1 MSTETEPKQKPNK
14 LAWLTDN
21 LWVFGVVVIVV
32 AVAGHTII
40 GMRHVQRISDGEAL
54 AFETSEATRY
64 LNKLDNAQRR
74 QARTNENEIRL
85 KELQAEFPKKLSG
98 PSTVTRIIQLA
109 ERVNMRVT
117 DITTQP
123 GSGNEV
129 GTHIYDTLSI
139 EAHLEGDV
147 NSLREF
153 LAELEDGYIDA
164 SRLDRLD
171 IRDIASTS
179 ESTTNS
185 QTSPTGQAD
194 DSLDVTLLL
203 SVFARVE
210 AIEED

>member
-1 MSTETEPKQKPNK
+1 
-14 LAWLTDN
+14 
-21 LWVFGVVVIVV
+21 
-32 AVAGHTII
+32 
-40 GMRHVQRISDGEAL
+40 
-54 AFETSEATRY
+54 
-64 LNKLDNAQRR
+64 
-74 QARTNENEIRL
+74 
-85 KELQAEFPKKLSG
+85 
-98 PSTVTRIIQLA
+98 
-109 ERVNMRVT
+109 MRVT

-153 LAELEDGYIDA
+153 LAELEDGYIAA

-171 IRDIASTS
+171 IRDIASPS

-185 QTSPTGQAD
+185 RTSPTGQAD

>member
-14 LAWLTDN
+14 LARLTDN
-21 LWVFGVVVIVV
+21 LWVVGVVVIVV
-32 AVAGHTII
+32 AVAGHAII
-40 GMRHVQRISDGEAL
+40 GMRYVQRISEGEAL
-54 AFETSEATRY
+54 AFETSETTRY
-64 LNKLDNAQRR
+64 LNKLDNAQLR

-153 LAELEDGYIDA
+153 LVVLEDGYIAA

-171 IRDIASTS
+171 IREIASPS

-185 QTSPTGQAD
+185 RTGPTGQAD